1 MEHGDINVLTLSG
14 GGSGHQCCGCRLT
27 DGVGGDLVADKGADK
42 IKLVIVGRLQIRQ
55 SSQPLNNM
63 VKGG

>member
-27 DGVGGDLVADKGADK
+27 NGVGGDLVADKGTDK
-42 IKLVIVGRLQIRQ
+42 IKLVIVGRL
-55 SSQPLNNM
+55 
-63 VKGG
+63 

>member
-27 DGVGGDLVADKGADK
+27 NGVGGDLVADKGTDK
-42 IKLVIVGRLQIRQ
+42 IKLVIVGRLQICQ
-55 SSQPLNNM
+55 PSQTLNNM
-63 VKGG
+63 IKGG